1 MTELYKMC
9 DLPVGK
15 SATIFKILPL
25 CPIRLRLYDIGLI
38 DGTEIKCL
46 FQSAGKDMK
55 AYLVRGSVIA
65 IRNSDCA
72 KVLLSTGVNSDEK

>member
-1 MTELYKMC
+1 MAELYKMC
-9 DLPVGK
+9 DLPIGK
-15 SATIFKILPL
+15 SATVSKILPH

-72 KVLLSTGVNSDEK
+72 NVLVSRGANGDEK